1 MIFDRLVYILVRQKC
16 PVKRVEADSIPT
28 AHGNIAGH
36 IIYASTLGRG
46 LAKIKECLRWI
57 NLRRLDLQQ
66 EAPGQMIAGSN
77 PRVGPGHLSI
87 LRGGY

>member
-36 IIYASTLGRG
+36 IIYASTLERG
-46 LAKIKECLRWI
+46 LAKIKECL
-57 NLRRLDLQQ
+57 
-66 EAPGQMIAGSN
+66 
-77 PRVGPGHLSI
+77 
-87 LRGGY
+87 